1 MVSTPSIP
9 APAPAPVAP
18 TTEETQAE
26 TKEKTQKQILDA
38 ERNRQGRAETILTSN
53 QGDGSM
59 AKVARKT
66 LLGE

>member
-9 APAPAPVAP
+9 QPIAAPVQE
-18 TTEETQAE
+18 TEEE
-26 TKEKTQKQILDA
+26 TKEKTQKEILDV
-38 ERNRQGRAETILTSN
+38 ERNRSGRAETILTSN

-59 AKVARKT
+59 ANVARKT

>member
-9 APAPAPVAP
+9 TPAAAPVAP
-18 TTEETQAE
+18 TEEE

-38 ERNRQGRAETILTSN
+38 ERSRQGRAETILTSN

>member
-9 APAPAPVAP
+9 TPAAAPVAP

-38 ERNRQGRAETILTSN
+38 ERSRQGRAETILTSN

-59 AKVARKT
+59 ANVARKT